1 MRSGHRTSN
10 HHELSVLFSSI
21 PHLTSSKGQPQE
33 IMAAQVDG
41 SQDPYLATIDLSMSE
56 QLYLYN
62 KTIVGL
68 PESDIYDL
76 TRSKWTDFYQ
86 ELEDAVSIFGFK

>member
-1 MRSGHRTSN
+1 
-10 HHELSVLFSSI
+10 
-21 PHLTSSKGQPQE
+21 
-33 IMAAQVDG
+33 MAAQVDG

-76 TRSKWTDFYQ
+76 TRSKWTNFYQ